1 MSVYNS
7 EGKPMT
13 LFELHHQL
21 FEAERHYQALDEAE
35 DIVNG
40 MEKATQL
47 YTPWLDALQSAVKEA
62 VHKASVKVDTI
73 NGLIEE
79 LPDGDV

>member
-1 MSVYNS
+1 MT
-7 EGKPMT
+7 T

-21 FEAERHYQALDEAE
+21 FEAERHHHALDEAE

-40 MEKATQL
+40 MEKATMK
-47 YTPWLDALQSAVKEA
+47 YTPWLDALQGAVREA
-62 VHKASVKVDTI
+62 VHNASVKVDTI

-79 LPDGDV
+79 LPDSDVC

>member
-1 MSVYNS
+1 MT
-7 EGKPMT
+7 T

-21 FEAERHYQALDEAE
+21 FEAERHHHALDEAE

-40 MEKATQL
+40 MCDATHL
-47 YTPWLDALQSAVKEA
+47 YTPWLDALQGAVREA
-62 VHKASVKVDTI
+62 VHNASVKVDTI

-79 LPDGDV
+79 LPDSDVC

>member
-21 FEAERHYQALDEAE
+21 FEAERHYHALDEAE
-35 DIVNG
+35 NIVNG
-40 MEKATQL
+40 MYEATQL
-47 YTPWLDALQSAVKEA
+47 YTPWLDALQGAIKEA
-62 VHKASVKVDTI
+62 VRKASVKVDII
-73 NGLIEE
+73 NDLISEE
-79 LPDGDV
+79 AES

>member
-1 MSVYNS
+1 MT
-7 EGKPMT
+7 T

-40 MEKATQL
+40 MYAGTSK
-47 YTPWLDALQSAVKEA
+47 YTPWLEALQGAVKEA
-62 VHKASVKVDTI
+62 VYKANVKVDTI
-73 NGLIEE
+73 NDLIAESPVE
-79 LPDGDV
+79 DG

>member
-1 MSVYNS
+1 MT
-7 EGKPMT
+7 T
-13 LFELHHQL
+13 LFELHHRL
-21 FEAERHYQALDEAE
+21 FEAERHYKALDEAE

-73 NGLIEE
+73 NDLIAESPVE
-79 LPDGDV
+79 DG

>member
-7 EGKPMT
+7 EGKPMK

-47 YTPWLDALQSAVKEA
+47 YTPWLDALQGAVKLA

>member
-1 MSVYNS
+1 MA
-7 EGKPMT
+7 T

-40 MEKATQL
+40 MYAGTSK
-47 YTPWLDALQSAVKEA
+47 YTPWLEALQGAVKEA
-62 VHKASVKVDTI
+62 VHKAGIKVDAI
-73 NGLIEE
+73 NDLIAESPVE
-79 LPDGDV
+79 DG

>member
-73 NGLIEE
+73 NDLIAESPVE
-79 LPDGDV
+79 DG

>member
-1 MSVYNS
+1 MT
-7 EGKPMT
+7 T

-21 FEAERHYQALDEAE
+21 FEAERHYKALDEAE
-35 DIVNG
+35 DIVNA

-47 YTPWLDALQSAVKEA
+47 YTPWLIALQGAVKEA

-73 NGLIEE
+73 NDLIEE
-79 LPDGDV
+79 LPDGDLC

>member
-40 MEKATQL
+40 MYAGTSK
-47 YTPWLDALQSAVKEA
+47 YTPWLEALQGAVKEA
-62 VHKASVKVDTI
+62 VYKANVRVNAI
-73 NGLIEE
+73 NDLIAESPVE
-79 LPDGDV
+79 DG

>member
-1 MSVYNS
+1 MT
-7 EGKPMT
+7 T

-21 FEAERHYQALDEAE
+21 FEAERHYKALDEAE

-47 YTPWLDALQSAVKEA
+47 HTPWLIALQGAVKEA

-73 NGLIEE
+73 NDLIAESPVE
-79 LPDGDV
+79 DG

>member
-1 MSVYNS
+1 MT
-7 EGKPMT
+7 T

-21 FEAERHYQALDEAE
+21 FEAERHHHALDEAE

-47 YTPWLDALQSAVKEA
+47 YTPWLDALQGAVREA
-62 VHKASVKVDTI
+62 VHNASVKVDTI
-73 NGLIEE
+73 NDLIAESPVE
-79 LPDGDV
+79 DG

>member
-79 LPDGDV
+79 LPDSDV

>member
-1 MSVYNS
+1 MA
-7 EGKPMT
+7 K

-73 NGLIEE
+73 NDLIEE

>member
-7 EGKPMT
+7 EGRPMK

-40 MEKATQL
+40 MQL
-47 YTPWLDALQSAVKEA
+47 SCIRLGLMPY
-62 VHKASVKVDTI
+62 KVQ
-73 NGLIEE
+73 
-79 LPDGDV
+79 

>member
-1 MSVYNS
+1 MT
-7 EGKPMT
+7 T

-21 FEAERHYQALDEAE
+21 FEAERHYHALDEAE

-47 YTPWLDALQSAVKEA
+47 YTPWLIALQGSVKEA

-79 LPDGDV
+79 LPDEDV

>member
-1 MSVYNS
+1 MT
-7 EGKPMT
+7 T

-21 FEAERHYQALDEAE
+21 FEAERHYHALDEAE

-47 YTPWLDALQSAVKEA
+47 YTPWLIALQGAVKEA
-62 VHKASVKVDTI
+62 VHKAGVKVDTI

-79 LPDGDV
+79 LPDSDVC

>member
-1 MSVYNS
+1 MA
-7 EGKPMT
+7 K

-73 NGLIEE
+73 NDLIAE

>member
-40 MEKATQL
+40 MYAGTSK
-47 YTPWLDALQSAVKEA
+47 YTPWLEALQGAVKEA
-62 VHKASVKVDTI
+62 VHKASVKVDEI
-73 NGLIEE
+73 NDLIAESPVE
-79 LPDGDV
+79 DG

>member
-1 MSVYNS
+1 MA
-7 EGKPMT
+7 K